1 MSEAIAGFKSPAPS
15 EPLDAAVAV
24 VIRFTSSE
32 VEVLWVRR
40 EVRLSFGG
48 GFYAF
53 PGGRTESEDARIEV
67 LGANGPG
74 ATLRAT
80 GIRELFEETGLL
92 LARGQSTLSSQ
103 ARDEMRRA
111 LLNHGSSF
119 EELLQQRGLT
129 LSAGELHEAGRWI
142 TPEFLP
148 RRFDARF
155 FLLEAPE
162 GAEVEQWPES
172 TARSVGFGRWKR
184 WP

>member
-32 VEVLWVRR
+32 VGVLWGRR

-129 LSAGELHEAGRWI
+129 LSAGELHEAGRGI
-142 TPEFLP
+142 TPELPP
-148 RRFDARF
+148 RRFDERF
-155 FLLEAPE
+155 FFLQGAGGPEA
-162 GAEVEQWPES
+162 EQWPAGANEL
-172 TARSVGFGRWKR
+172 
-184 WP
+184 